1 MQKTIWLSY
10 DLGVKGDYKSL
21 YRWLDNVGAVECGD
35 SLALIKLDVP
45 NGQNPPDFVKE
56 SIASIVSLSSSDRI
70 YIIWKNSEGLSK
82 GRFIFGRR
90 KASPW
95 VGYGDSTSDEDDI

>member
-10 DLGVKGDYKSL
+10 DLGVKGDYKNL

-35 SLALIKLDVP
+35 SLALIKIEISENQVL
-45 NGQNPPDFVKE
+45 PDFIKE
-56 SIASIVSLSSSDRI
+56 SISSIVNLSSSDRI
-70 YIIWKNSEGLSK
+70 YIIWKNAEGVNK
-82 GRFIFGRR
+82 GRFLFGRR

-95 VGYGDSTSDEDDI
+95 MGYGDSTSDEDDI